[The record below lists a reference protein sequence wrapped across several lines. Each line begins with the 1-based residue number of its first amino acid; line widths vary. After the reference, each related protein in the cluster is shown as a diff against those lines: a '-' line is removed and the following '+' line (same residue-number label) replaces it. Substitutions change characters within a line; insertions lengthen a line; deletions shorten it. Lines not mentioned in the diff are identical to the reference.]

1 VSTVENLIKS
11 VLTLICVFTFVL
23 WMTDAQEIIVPTWFG
38 SLAFLLIVQFLKAVR
53 VALADLSAWNRNRLI
68 DRDKKRRD
76 RHQREREMEYARSLA
91 KQPPPPSQED
101 GMKARLEVLKQLHE
115 IRVARIRDSGMAD
128 DAKQAVL
135 DLESRR
141 YESEIQNLV

>member
-11 VLTLICVFTFVL
+11 VLNLICVFTFVL
-23 WMTDAQEIIVPTWFG
+23 WMIDSQEIIVPVWFG

-53 VALADLSAWNRNRLI
+53 TVLADLSAWNRDRLI
-68 DRDKKRRD
+68 RRDRKRSD
-76 RHQREREMEYARSLA
+76 RHQRKREMEYAKA
-91 KQPPPPSQED
+91 KPPPPPSQED

-115 IRVARIRDSGMAD
+115 IRVARIQNSGMAD